1 MRARVKLQ
9 SSLNCGATRSGVAQ
23 LGIIGFSGPVLAE
36 GVVVIVMVFVIVLGL
51 GCSAPAAMAPP
62 DAGWDAGAPVPDPCG
77 NQCDG
82 SVCSLKRCMPAPC
95 AAAEANHTSLVGCT
109 FYAYEAENVTSDA
122 DRTSSVL
129 VTNPGNDTATVVLE
143 VPVRSASGALDWLV
157 LTGTPIGRVSSR
169 RLSLSGRAV
178 GGAGMFPSAGFR
190 VSSDRP
196 VTVALVESDD
206 RTQGEVSS
214 SGGTMLWPLQSIGR
228 HYRVMTYPQQETQ
241 AIGATPGSHGGAG
254 RLAVVATQPGT
265 HVTVALSGQAI
276 AVSTGLTT
284 LGGPIVLDDGDV
296 LQILSDAE
304 GGDLSGTEIEAD
316 GRVAVFS
323 GNVSTTYGTTA
334 SGINS
339 PDMTLEQ
346 MPPIRAWSTTYVAAE
361 VPPQA
366 NTCDSVLGASG
377 ASVWRIVATE
387 TDTRVNFTAPS
398 GVTGLPSST
407 ITMAPGD
414 VRMMVVAGG
423 SFTIKATKPVLVTQ
437 GIDCEPTLSLAISST
452 FLRDYRF
459 ATLPHFDQVAA
470 VVRRGTDDVALDG
483 VVLDRS
489 LFRSAGEEYEVAL
502 LPLPKCPAAE
512 GACTHRL
519 QGNFGLT
526 LRGMD
531 VFGSWAFTV
540 PTASRCIDPIDS
552 CID

>member
-1 MRARVKLQ
+1 MNVRVKLQ
-9 SSLNCGATRSGVAQ
+9 SNLNCGATPSGVAQ
-23 LGIIGFSGPVLAE
+23 LGIGFAGSISASFAVVVVVLA
-36 GVVVIVMVFVIVLGL
+36 L
-51 GCSAPAAMAPP
+51 GCAAPAAMVSR
-62 DAGWDAGAPVPDPCG
+62 DAGSDVGAPVPGPCG
-77 NQCDG
+77 DPCDG
-82 SVCSLKRCMPAPC
+82 SVCSIGRCVSAPC
-95 AAAEANHTSLVGCT
+95 ATVEATHTSLVGCT
-109 FYAYEAENVTSDA
+109 FYAYEAENVTSDV
-122 DRTSSVL
+122 DHTSSVL

-143 VPVRSASGALDWLV
+143 VPVRSTSGGLQWLV
-157 LTGTPIGRVSSR
+157 LSGTPIGRVSSR

-178 GGAGMFPSAGFR
+178 GGAGMFPGAGFR

-228 HYRVMTYPQQETQ
+228 HYRVMAYPQQETQ
-241 AIGATPGSHGGAG
+241 AIGATAGGLGGAG

-265 HVTVALSGQAI
+265 RVTVALSGHAI
-276 AVSTGLTT
+276 AVATGLTT
-284 LGGPIVLDDGDV
+284 LGGPIVLDEGDV

-323 GNVSTTYGTTA
+323 GNVTTTYGTTA
-334 SGINS
+334 PGINS

-366 NTCDSVLGASG
+366 NTCDSVLGATG

-387 TDTRVNFTAPS
+387 ADTRVNFTAPS

-407 ITMAPGD
+407 ITLERGD
-414 VRMMVVAGG
+414 VRTMVVAGG

-437 GIDCEPTLSLAISST
+437 GIDCEPTLSLAIST
-452 FLRDYRF
+452 DFLRDHRF
-459 ATLPHFDQVAA
+459 ATLPNFDQVAA
-470 VVRRGTDDVALDG
+470 VVRRATDDVALDG
-483 VVLDRS
+483 VVLDRT

-502 LPLPKCPAAE
+502 LPLPKCPAAA

-519 QGNFGLT
+519 QGRFGLT

-531 VFGSWAFTV
+531 VFGSWALTV
-540 PTASRCIDPIDS
+540 PPARGCTDPIDS